1 MGGKRAAAHWSAID
15 RDREAIAMPDD
26 GSGAGTAAPPWGALR
41 PTRAAELVIRGIRRK
56 LVRGG
61 MRVPLYRLL
70 ARISP
75 AYDIEADGGL
85 KLRCR
90 IGDNAT
96 EMRMLS
102 RPERLLTQIAR
113 ITERLAPGET
123 FVDLGANVGVFS
135 LYAAK
140 AVGPQGCVLAIEPSP
155 TMLERLRFNVNANG
169 FRNVRIA
176 PVAVGEARGEATF
189 HTLPDAHGSSS
200 LHEMPG
206 STPQMTVPVETLLA
220 LLETHGIHSIDA
232 MKVDIEGYEDRALI
246 PFFAEAPKRLWPGRI
261 LMETLGRGKRWQRD
275 CVAHLQDLGY
285 AMQWQSRMDALLALP
300 AK

>member
-1 MGGKRAAAHWSAID
+1 MPD
-15 RDREAIAMPDD
+15 IAMPDD
-26 GSGAGTAAPPWGALR
+26 GSGASTALHADTAAPPWGALR
-41 PTRAAELVIRGIRRK
+41 PTRVAELVIGSIRRR

-61 MRVPLYRLL
+61 MREPLYRVL

-75 AYDIEADGGL
+75 AYDIEAHGGL

-102 RPERLLTQIAR
+102 RPERLMTQIAR
-113 ITERLAPGET
+113 ITGPLAAGET

-155 TMLERLRFNVNANG
+155 TMLERLRFNVSANG
-169 FRNVRIA
+169 FRNVKIA
-176 PVAVGEARGEATF
+176 AVAVGEARGEATF
-189 HTLPDAHGSSS
+189 HTLPDAHGSAS
-200 LHEMPG
+200 LLEMPG
-206 STPQMTVPVETLLA
+206 STAEMTVPVEPLLA
-220 LLETHGIHSIDA
+220 LLQAHGIERVDA
-232 MKVDIEGYEDRALI
+232 MKVDIEGYEDRALL
-246 PFFAEAPKRLWPGRI
+246 PFFAEAPRRLWPRRI

-285 AMQWQSRMDALLALP
+285 RMEWQSRMDALLALP
-300 AK
+300 AG

>member
-1 MGGKRAAAHWSAID
+1 MPDNG
-15 RDREAIAMPDD
+15 PDD
-26 GSGAGTAAPPWGALR
+26 GSRASFALQTHTAAPPWGALR
-41 PTRAAELVIRGIRRK
+41 PGRAAEFVIGSIRRR

-61 MRVPLYRLL
+61 MRVPLYRVL

-75 AYDIEADGGL
+75 AYDIETGAGL
-85 KLRCR
+85 KLRCH

-113 ITERLAPGET
+113 ITEPLAPGDT

-140 AVGPQGCVLAIEPSP
+140 AAGPQGCVLAIEPSP
-155 TMLERLRFNVNANG
+155 TMLERLRFNLAANG

-189 HTLPDAHGSSS
+189 HTLPDAHGSAS
-200 LHEMPG
+200 LLKLPG
-206 STPQMTVPVETLLA
+206 SAAQMTVPVETLLA
-220 LLETHGIHSIDA
+220 LLQAHGIEQVDA
-232 MKVDIEGYEDRALI
+232 MKVDIEGYEDRALL
-246 PFFAEAPKRLWPGRI
+246 PFFAEAPSRLWPRRI

-275 CVAHLQDLGY
+275 CLAHLVDLGY
-285 AMQWQSRMDALLALP
+285 KLEWESNMDALLALP
-300 AK
+300 SR